1 MNHFSNMY
9 SNLAQQE
16 CVFTSVKSV
25 AGISVEY
32 NSPAN
37 VFKDE
42 FVERVEVYDE
52 KIPSIYYREHF
63 YYYYQYDYINI
74 DINDGCGN
82 EINFTQE
89 RELYLIYER

>member
-32 NSPAN
+32 NSPAS

-42 FVERVEVYDE
+42 FVEWIEV
-52 KIPSIYYREHF
+52 
-63 YYYYQYDYINI
+63 
-74 DINDGCGN
+74 NDGCGN

>member
-32 NSPAN
+32 NSPAS

-42 FVERVEVYDE
+42 FVEWIEVYDE
-52 KIPSIYYREHF
+52 KIPSIYY
-63 YYYYQYDYINI
+63 
-74 DINDGCGN
+74 
-82 EINFTQE
+82 
-89 RELYLIYER
+89 

>member
-1 MNHFSNMY
+1 MY

-32 NSPAN
+32 NSPAS

-42 FVERVEVYDE
+42 FVEWIEVYDE
-52 KIPSIYYREHF
+52 KIPSIYY
-63 YYYYQYDYINI
+63 
-74 DINDGCGN
+74 
-82 EINFTQE
+82 
-89 RELYLIYER
+89 